1 MRIPSFSTTEAIWWS
16 VTKVWLWFLWFC
28 NLWTRDVKC
37 WQKEPGRWHIMYSS
51 CCLCMRKCFQV
62 PRTAYKTPKPQ
73 CTKVSGAETDSSWGA
88 CWSGILTEM
97 ANSRFIEKPS
107 LKKIRRKSNWTRHWC
122 QPLASTH
129 TCMDKYFNTHMY
141 TYMHPNTLITMSE
154 CTRVLYLLMARKD
167 L

>member
-16 VTKVWLWFLWFC
+16 ITKVWLWFLWFC

-37 WQKEPGRWHIMYSS
+37 WQEEPGRWRIMYSS

-62 PRTAYKTPKPQ
+62 PRTAYKTP
-73 CTKVSGAETDSSWGA
+73 VSQGFRCRNRQLLGA
-88 CWSGILTEM
+88 CWPGILTEM

-107 LKKIRRKSNWTRHWC
+107 LKKIRWKSNWARHWC

-141 TYMHPNTLITMSE
+141 TYMHHTHIDYNVRMYEGTVSVNGMKKNL
-154 CTRVLYLLMARKD
+154 
-167 L
+167 